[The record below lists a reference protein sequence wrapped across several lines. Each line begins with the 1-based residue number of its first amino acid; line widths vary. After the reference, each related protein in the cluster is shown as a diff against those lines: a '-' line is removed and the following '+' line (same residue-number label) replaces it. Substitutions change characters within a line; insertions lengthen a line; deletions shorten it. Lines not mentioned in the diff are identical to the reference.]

1 MRLYEMSAEFAAL
14 FDGLDSISAWEPTI
28 VDGIAVDDD
37 GVVIED
43 VAEYKDKWIA
53 DWLDR
58 LMEIEADFEVK
69 AENIA
74 CFIKELSGEAET
86 LRKEKKSVSS
96 RLDAKTHL
104 IDRLKTML
112 VENMTA
118 IGRKKI
124 DMPKA
129 KISLRNNQ
137 ETAQFLHEKEF
148 ISWANMNRPDLLK
161 YTPEINR
168 TAVKNA
174 LQNGDKIQGA
184 VLGRTVSAIIK

>member
-1 MRLYEMSAEFAAL
+1 MRLYEMSMEFAAL
-14 FDGLDSISAWEPTI
+14 FDGLDSISAWEPTV

-43 VAEYKDKWIA
+43 VAEYKEKWIA
-53 DWLDR
+53 DWLDK
-58 LMEIEADFEVK
+58 LMKVEADFEVK

-137 ETAQFLHEKEF
+137 ETAQFVHEKEF
-148 ISWANMNRPDLLK
+148 ISWANLNRPDLLK

>member
-1 MRLYEMSAEFAAL
+1 MRLYEMSTEFAAL

-28 VDGIAVDDD
+28 IDGIAVDDD

-43 VAEYKDKWIA
+43 VVEYKEKWIA
-53 DWLDR
+53 DWLDK
-58 LMEIEADFEVK
+58 LMKIEADFEVK

-86 LRKEKKSVSS
+86 LKKEKKSISS
-96 RLDAKTHL
+96 RLDAKAHL

-137 ETAQFLHEKEF
+137 ETAQFVHEKEF
-148 ISWANMNRPDLLK
+148 ISWANLNRPDLLK

>member
-28 VDGIAVDDD
+28 VDGIAVDDN

-43 VAEYKDKWIA
+43 VAEYKEKWIA
-53 DWLDR
+53 DLLDR
-58 LMEIEADFEVK
+58 LMDIEADFEVK

-86 LRKEKKSVSS
+86 LRKEKKNVSS

-112 VENMTA
+112 IENMTA

-137 ETAQFLHEKEF
+137 ETAQFVHEKEF

-168 TAVKNA
+168 TAVKTA

>member
-43 VAEYKDKWIA
+43 VAEYKEKMLA
-53 DWLDR
+53 EYFDR
-58 LMEIEADFEVK
+58 LMKVEADFEVK

-137 ETAQFLHEKEF
+137 ETAQFLHKKEF

-168 TAVKNA
+168 TAVKTA

>member
-53 DWLDR
+53 DWIDR

-86 LRKEKKSVSS
+86 LKKEKKSISS
-96 RLDAKTHL
+96 RLDAKAHL

-137 ETAQFLHEKEF
+137 ETAQFVHEKEF
-148 ISWANMNRPDLLK
+148 ISWANLNRPDLLK

-184 VLGRTVSAIIK
+184 VLGRTVSAMIK

>member
-53 DWLDR
+53 DQLDK
-58 LMEIEADFEVK
+58 LMEMEADFEVK

-104 IDRLKTML
+104 ID
-112 VENMTA
+112 
-118 IGRKKI
+118 
-124 DMPKA
+124 
-129 KISLRNNQ
+129 
-137 ETAQFLHEKEF
+137 

-168 TAVKNA
+168 TAVKTA

>member
-53 DWLDR
+53 DWLDK
-58 LMEIEADFEVK
+58 LMKVEADFEVK

-112 VENMTA
+112 IENMTA

-148 ISWANMNRPDLLK
+148 ISWAN
-161 YTPEINR
+161 
-168 TAVKNA
+168 
-174 LQNGDKIQGA
+174 IQ
-184 VLGRTVSAIIK
+184 T

>member
-28 VDGIAVDDD
+28 IDGIAVDDD

-43 VAEYKDKWIA
+43 VVEYKEKWIA
-53 DWLDR
+53 DWLDK
-58 LMEIEADFEVK
+58 LMEMEADFEVK

-86 LRKEKKSVSS
+86 LRKEKKNVSL

-137 ETAQFLHEKEF
+137 ETAQFADEKKF
-148 ISWANMNRPDLLK
+148 ISWANVNRPDLLK
-161 YTPEINR
+161 YTPDISK
-168 TAVKNA
+168 TAVKTA
-174 LQNGDKIQGA
+174 LQNGEKIPGA
-184 VLGRTVSAIIK
+184 TLGRTVSAIIK

>member
-43 VAEYKDKWIA
+43 VAEYKEKWIA
-53 DWLDR
+53 DLLDR
-58 LMEIEADFEVK
+58 LMDIEADFEVK

-86 LRKEKKSVSS
+86 LRKEKKNVSS

-112 VENMTA
+112 IENMTA

-137 ETAQFLHEKEF
+137 ETAQFVHEKEF
-148 ISWANMNRPDLLK
+148 ISWANLNRPDLLK

>member
-14 FDGLDSISAWEPTI
+14 FDGLDSISAWEPTV

-43 VAEYKDKWIA
+43 VAEYKEKWIA
-53 DWLDR
+53 DWLDK
-58 LMEIEADFEVK
+58 LMKVEADFEVK

-112 VENMTA
+112 IENMTA

-137 ETAQFLHEKEF
+137 ETAQFVHEKEF
-148 ISWANMNRPDLLK
+148 ISWANLNRPDLLK

>member
-28 VDGIAVDDD
+28 VDGIVVDDD

-43 VAEYKDKWIA
+43 VAEYKEKWIA
-53 DWLDR
+53 DWLDK
-58 LMEIEADFEVK
+58 LMKVEADFEVK

-112 VENMTA
+112 IENMTA

-168 TAVKNA
+168 TAVKTA

>member
-43 VAEYKDKWIA
+43 VAEYKEKWIA
-53 DWLDR
+53 DWLDK
-58 LMEIEADFEVK
+58 LMKVEADFEVK

-112 VENMTA
+112 IENMTA

-137 ETAQFLHEKEF
+137 ETAQFVHEKEF
-148 ISWANMNRPDLLK
+148 ISWANLNRPDLLK

>member
-43 VAEYKDKWIA
+43 VAEYKDKWIS
-53 DWLDR
+53 DR
-58 LMEIEADFEVK
+58 LDKLMEMEADFEVK

-86 LRKEKKSVSS
+86 LRKEKKNVSS

-161 YTPEINR
+161 YTPEINK
-168 TAVKNA
+168 TAVKTA

>member
-53 DWLDR
+53 DWLDK
-58 LMEIEADFEVK
+58 LMKVEADFEVK

-168 TAVKNA
+168 TAVKTA

>member
-53 DWLDR
+53 DWIDR

-168 TAVKNA
+168 TAVKTA

>member
-53 DWLDR
+53 DRLDK
-58 LMEIEADFEVK
+58 LMEMEADFEVK

-74 CFIKELSGEAET
+74 CFIKELTGETEM
-86 LRKEKKSVSS
+86 LKKEKKSISA
-96 RLDAKTHL
+96 RLDAKAHL
-104 IDRLKTML
+104 VERLKTML

-118 IGRKKI
+118 IGRKTI
-124 DMPKA
+124 DRPKA
-129 KISLRNNQ
+129 RISLRNNQ
-137 ETAQFLHEKEF
+137 ETAQFADEKKF
-148 ISWANMNRPDLLK
+148 ISWANVNRPDLLR
-161 YTPEINR
+161 YTPDISK
-168 TAVKNA
+168 TAVKTA
-174 LQNGDKIQGA
+174 LQKGEEIPGA
-184 VLGRTVSAIIK
+184 TLGRTVSALIK

>member
-1 MRLYEMSAEFAAL
+1 MRLYEMSTEFAAL

-86 LRKEKKSVSS
+86 LRKEKKSISS
-96 RLDAKTHL
+96 RLDAKAHL

>member
-28 VDGIAVDDD
+28 VDDIAVDDD

-53 DWLDR
+53 DLLDR
-58 LMEIEADFEVK
+58 LMDIEADFEVK

-86 LRKEKKSVSS
+86 LRKEKKNVSS

-168 TAVKNA
+168 TAVKTA

>member
-28 VDGIAVDDD
+28 IDGIAVDDD

-43 VAEYKDKWIA
+43 VVEYKEKWIA
-53 DWLDR
+53 DWLDK
-58 LMEIEADFEVK
+58 LMKVEADFEVK

-112 VENMTA
+112 IENMTA

-137 ETAQFLHEKEF
+137 ETVQFVHEKEF

>member
-43 VAEYKDKWIA
+43 VAEYKEKMLA
-53 DWLDR
+53 EYFDR
-58 LMEIEADFEVK
+58 LMKVEADFEVK

-168 TAVKNA
+168 TAVNTA
-174 LQNGDKIQGA
+174 LQSGDKIQGA
-184 VLGRTVSAIIK
+184 VLGRTASAIIK

>member
-28 VDGIAVDDD
+28 VDGIAVDDN

-43 VAEYKDKWIA
+43 VAEYKEKWIA
-53 DWLDR
+53 DLLDG
-58 LMEIEADFEVK
+58 LMDIEADFEVK

-86 LRKEKKSVSS
+86 LRKEKKNVSS

-184 VLGRTVSAIIK
+184 VLGRTVSALIK

>member
-43 VAEYKDKWIA
+43 VAEYKEKWIA
-53 DWLDR
+53 DRLDK
-58 LMEIEADFEVK
+58 LMEMEADFEVK

-86 LRKEKKSVSS
+86 LRKEKKSISS

-168 TAVKNA
+168 TAVKTA

>member
-43 VAEYKDKWIA
+43 VAEYKEKWIA
-53 DWLDR
+53 DRLDK
-58 LMEIEADFEVK
+58 LMEMEADFEVK

-86 LRKEKKSVSS
+86 LRKEKKNVSS

-168 TAVKNA
+168 TAVKTA

>member
-14 FDGLDSISAWEPTI
+14 FDGLDSISAWEPTV
-28 VDGIAVDDD
+28 VDGIAVDEN
-37 GVVIED
+37 GEVIENIT
-43 VAEYKDKWIA
+43 AHKEKMIA
-53 DWLDR
+53 DLLDR
-58 LMEIEADFEVK
+58 LMDIEADFEVK

-112 VENMTA
+112 IENMTA

-137 ETAQFLHEKEF
+137 ETAQFVHEKEF

>member
-28 VDGIAVDDD
+28 IDGIAVDDD

-53 DWLDR
+53 DRLDK
-58 LMEIEADFEVK
+58 LMEMEADFEVK

-74 CFIKELSGEAET
+74 CFIKELTGETEM
-86 LRKEKKSVSS
+86 LKKEKKSISA
-96 RLDAKTHL
+96 RLDAKAHL
-104 IDRLKTML
+104 VERLKTML

-118 IGRKKI
+118 IGRKTI
-124 DMPKA
+124 DRPKA
-129 KISLRNNQ
+129 RISLRNNQ

-168 TAVKNA
+168 TAVKTA

>member
-53 DWLDR
+53 DWLDK
-58 LMEIEADFEVK
+58 LMKVEADFEVK

>member
-53 DWLDR
+53 DQLDK
-58 LMEIEADFEVK
+58 LMEMEADFEVK

-112 VENMTA
+112 IENMTA

-137 ETAQFLHEKEF
+137 ETAQFVHEKEF

-168 TAVKNA
+168 TAVKTA